1 MAVVELLE
9 EGVKCLVVVVDL
21 SGRVL
26 SQESLN

>member
-9 EGVKCLVVVVDL
+9 EGVKCLVVVDDL

>member
-9 EGVKCLVVVVDL
+9 EGVMCLVVVVDL